1 MENKDHQIIRMVWQL
16 GNSLVKFRNQDLL
29 EYGLTSV
36 QAEVISFLLKNR
48 DEQINMQDVQ
58 NNLMLT
64 HPTVIGIVKRLE
76 SKGLIILEK
85 GKPDARCTYL
95 RLTANGALFQSILGN
110 MASENAAILLR
121 GMTAEEQKE
130 FYRLLQ
136 IAQKNVGS

>member
-1 MENKDHQIIRMVWQL
+1 MVNRDHQIIRMVWQL
-16 GNSLVKFRNQDLL
+16 GNALVKFRNQDLL

-48 DEQINMQDVQ
+48 DEHVNMQDVQ

-95 RLTANGALFQSILGN
+95 RLTANGALFENILDHL
-110 MASENAAILLR
+110 ATENAAILLR
-121 GMTAEEQKE
+121 GMTDEEQKE

>member
-1 MENKDHQIIRMVWQL
+1 MENNGHQIIRMVWQL
-16 GNSLVKFRNQDLL
+16 GNALVKFRNQDLL

-48 DEQINMQDVQ
+48 DEQVNMQDVQ

-95 RLTANGALFQSILGN
+95 RLTDNGALFKNILDRL
-110 MASENAAILLR
+110 ASENAAVLLR
-121 GMTAEEQKE
+121 GMTDVEQKE

-136 IAQKNVGS
+136 IAQKNVSS